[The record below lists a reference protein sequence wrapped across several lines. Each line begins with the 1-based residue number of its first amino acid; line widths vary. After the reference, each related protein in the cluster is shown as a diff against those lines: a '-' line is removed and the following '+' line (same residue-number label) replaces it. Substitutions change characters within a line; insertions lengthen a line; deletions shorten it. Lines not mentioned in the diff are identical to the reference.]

1 MTSLNALTLRIDR
14 AATRM
19 GGLLSDDAA
28 LSLALRNVASADRSL
43 AFIRRNAGKPLTA
56 RFAKANG
63 SVRVMRFLG
72 DADATMQRGCVRV
85 FDLERGAMRS
95 VNLDTL
101 AAIGPAPAVVRRDA
115 PAPVLPAAS
124 AEMTDDELD
133 VMSREWF
140 DTGA

>member
-1 MTSLNALTLRIDR
+1 MTALNALTLRIDR
-14 AATRM
+14 AAARM
-19 GGLLSDDAA
+19 GSQIGADHAA
-28 LSLALRNVASADRSL
+28 ALALRNVASADRTL
-43 AFIRRNAGKPLTA
+43 AYIRRNAGRPLTA
-56 RFAKANG
+56 RFVKADG

-72 DADATMQRGCVRV
+72 DADAKMSGGCVAV
-85 FDLERGAMRS
+85 FDLERRETRR

-101 AAIGPAPAVVRRDA
+101 ACIGPAPAIVQRDA

-133 VMSREWF
+133 AMSREWF